1 MNDHERYMRQAIT
14 LAANVPDL
22 PFGAVIVDGDN
33 GTVLA
38 EGWNK
43 TSLNP
48 TWHGEI
54 DALNQLAATGITV
67 EDKRLV
73 LYTTAEPCPMCQAAA
88 LWSGIEMVVFGTS
101 IRTLQRLGWRQID
114 ILAEEVIRRSPAWT
128 CTVIGGILERE
139 CDALFQKAML
149 QRPSAT

>member
-1 MNDHERYMRQAIT
+1 MNDHEGFMRRAIE
-14 LAANVPDL
+14 LAASVPDL
-22 PFGAVIVDGDN
+22 PFGAVIVDSGN
-33 GTVLA
+33 GMVLA

-54 DALNQLAATGITV
+54 DAMNRLAASGISV

-88 LWSGIEMVVFGTS
+88 LWSGIENVVFGTS

-114 ILAEEVIRRSPAWT
+114 ILAEEVIRRSPAWN
-128 CTVIGGILERE
+128 CTLIGGVLERE
-139 CDALFQKAML
+139 CDALFVRAM
-149 QRPSAT
+149 QRPSAI